1 MTSEQPSG
9 DREFGRRIRDRRRE
23 IGMSQADLAGEQLSA
38 SYVSLLEAGKRTPT
52 REIVDALAGVLDCSP
67 DYLLHGYDPKLSEE
81 FHLGVRYAELAVRNG
96 EAADA
101 LDQLDALLNDIANA
115 PADLVRAARWQRAHA
130 LESVGRLSDAI
141 DELEALDA
149 QAQAQANSRVGDHV
163 RLTIDLVRCYQEAG
177 DVSHALDL
185 GAGVLR
191 TISALGLNGTDT
203 HAELVSTVIGAY
215 YVRGDLVTAGRL
227 AQTALR
233 EVEERGS
240 ARARAAVCWNASL
253 VAEAA
258 DDTSTAIMLAE
269 RALVLYADG
278 DDERSL
284 ARLRVA
290 YGWLLLRTAP
300 PQPKVARDVLLTAH
314 TSLADVGTSTDIA
327 YCETEL
333 ARASLLLGR
342 PKAALNY
349 ADKAAARLSD
359 EAQIEGAYV
368 HLVRGGALL
377 ALGLR
382 DEAVAEY
389 RHAASALAALDVAR
403 LSAGA
408 WRELA
413 DAFTRLELF
422 QDAALAYQQALSEV
436 GVRGAPEVVPDTTA
450 VARKPT
456 RPRRTPDSARPR
468 GGHSVR

>member
-1 MTSEQPSG
+1 MTSEQSSG
-9 DREFGRRIRDRRRE
+9 DRQFGQRIRDRRRE
-23 IGMSQADLAGEQLSA
+23 FGLSQADLAGDHLSA

-52 REIVDALAGVLDCSP
+52 REIVAALADVLDCPP
-67 DYLLHGYDPKLSEE
+67 DYLLHGYDAALSEK
-81 FHLGVRYAELAVRNG
+81 FHLGVRYAELAIRNG

-101 LDQLDALLNDIANA
+101 LDQLDALLHNVANA
-115 PADLVRAARWQRAHA
+115 PTDLVSAARRQRAQA
-130 LESVGRLSDAI
+130 LESVGRLGDAI

-149 QAQAQANSRVGDHV
+149 QAQADSRVEDHV
-163 RLTIDLVRCYQEAG
+163 QLTIDLVRCYQEAG

-191 TISALGLNGTDT
+191 TISSMGLNGTDT

-233 EVEERGS
+233 EVEQRGS
-240 ARARAAVCWNASL
+240 KRARAAVCWNASL

-258 DDTSTAIMLAE
+258 DDTSAAIMLAE
-269 RALVLYADG
+269 RALALYADG

-300 PQPKVARDVLLTAH
+300 PQPKLARDVLLTAH
-314 TSLADVGTSTDIA
+314 TSLADVGSSTDIA

-342 PKAALNY
+342 PKAALSY
-349 ADKAAARLSD
+349 AENAAARLSG

-382 DEAVAEY
+382 DEAVAQY

-403 LSAGA
+403 LAAAA

-450 VARKPT
+450 GGQKATRAR
-456 RPRRTPDSARPR
+456 RA
-468 GGHSVR
+468 